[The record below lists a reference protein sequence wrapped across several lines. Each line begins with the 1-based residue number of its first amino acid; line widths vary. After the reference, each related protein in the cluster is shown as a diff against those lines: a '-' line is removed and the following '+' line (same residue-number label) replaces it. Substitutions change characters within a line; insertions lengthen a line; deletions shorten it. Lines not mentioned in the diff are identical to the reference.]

1 MRRLAVAFIF
11 ALGFCSAAFS
21 VDLATEPVF
30 EPVVPSAAGYDWSGL
45 YYGLQ
50 AGGGWGDNEAFEI
63 DTPAGTIN
71 DGPLPYDSDG
81 FVGGAHIGYNM
92 QSGSMVY
99 GIEADAEFSDISGTW
114 VWPTT
119 SNYLTKDIEWLASVR
134 GRLGF
139 AADRF
144 LIYGTGG
151 LAIGG
156 VDMEAVEVAIPF
168 SISGDEVAFGYT
180 VGGGVEIGISES
192 WTFGA
197 EYRYTD
203 LEDTEHNGVIFV
215 GPFTYPHSNEFHAV
229 RGRITYRPGRR

>member
-1 MRRLAVAFIF
+1 MRRLVIAIICTT
-11 ALGFCSAAFS
+11 ALGGAANSA
-21 VDLATEPVF
+21 DLATDPVF
-30 EPVVPSAAGYDWSGL
+30 EPVAPSVAGYDWSGL

-63 DTPAGTIN
+63 DTPTGAIN

-81 FVGGAHIGYNM
+81 FVGGAYIGYNM

-99 GIEADAEFSDISGTW
+99 GVEADAEYSDISGTW
-114 VWPTT
+114 DWG
-119 SNYLTKDIEWLASVR
+119 NGNGLNKDIDWLASLR
-134 GRLGF
+134 ARIGF
-139 AADRF
+139 AANRF

-156 VDMEAVEVAIPF
+156 VDMEAFDGPPPLF
-168 SISGDEVAFGYT
+168 TISGDEVAFGYT
-180 VGGGVEIGISES
+180 VGGGVEFGLSDS

-203 LEDTEHNGVIFV
+203 LEDTEHSGVIFG
-215 GPFTYPHSNEFHAV
+215 GPFTYPHSNEFHAI
-229 RGRITYRPGRR
+229 RGRITYRPGR